1 MDGNSASKSTK
12 SYKESE
18 KFAGSPISKGTQV
31 DLTLS
36 PAKNLN
42 DAYHLSMMYMQAM
55 NDIQSMLNFSLMQRY
70 QQQFTGQMANLEDL
84 CMCSQQAPV
93 DISMTGQVES
103 FTAVPEK
110 NGIAIPNLGFAFPS
124 FVNLLNTQNSYSR
137 KDDNSINEFGQ
148 LANAANLNLLS
159 PNKEGSCLDEDQS
172 NLPASMN
179 DQEEHKDDD
188 YLLIDHPY
196 EIKFILNKKTNRKLK
211 RMVCKFGD

>member
-18 KFAGSPISKGTQV
+18 KCAGSPISKGTQV